1 MRPLFPPRPIL
12 GPIEIP
18 SAYVVS
24 VPAPIFIRHYGLVS
38 DVVRHGAPDV
48 ISLPNAKGG
57 VVEESWEEF
66 AGGNPVR
73 VDGYLGSYPPS
84 VVLDRARSCIGQ
96 LPWRFSFNCE
106 HFVSWCHGL
115 EPRSPQLENWI
126 AVAGLGALMAKFW
139 K

>member
-1 MRPLFPPRPIL
+1 VKPFYPPRPIA

-18 SAYVVS
+18 PAFVVS
-24 VPAPIFIRHYGLVS
+24 VPAPIFIRHFGIVS
-38 DVVRHGAPDV
+38 EIFHRDAPNV

-57 VVEESWEEF
+57 VVEETWEEF

-73 VDGYLGSYPPS
+73 IDGYLGDLEPQ
-84 VVLDRARSCIGQ
+84 VVIDRARSCIGRV
-96 LPWRFSFNCE
+96 PWTFSFNCE

-115 EPRSPQLENWI
+115 DPRSPQLENWV